1 MRGARSAALLAA
13 ALLLIGCQRAP
24 SPPPRASVASDLIT
38 QARQAM
44 ARADYAASAPLLRQ
58 ALASHPQNVE
68 VHYRLGVSASYLYLT
83 EEAAREFEWIV
94 RHAAPGTREV
104 LLARDWLAMFRGI
117 ARTATPEAD
126 TAAPKKA
133 ERASVAGSVTW
144 QQDGAIKPQAYSRLF
159 LKGLKDTPVQDE
171 FYRTQTD
178 DKGAY
183 AMTDVVPGEY
193 MLTNRVAGPPIWR
206 LKVTLKAGDSL
217 VLDLTSENS
226 IQHRNDFPDF
236 R

>member
-24 SPPPRASVASDLIT
+24 SPPPRVAVASDLIT

-44 ARADYAASAPLLRQ
+44 ARADYAASAALLRR
-58 ALASHPQNVE
+58 ALALHPHNVE
-68 VHYRLGVSASYLYLT
+68 VHYRLGVSASYLHLT

-94 RHAAPGTREV
+94 GHAAPGTREV
-104 LLARDWLAMFRGI
+104 LLARDWLNMFRGI

-126 TAAPKKA
+126 ASPPKNP
-133 ERASVAGSVTW
+133 ERASVSGSVTW
-144 QQDGAIKPQAYSRLF
+144 QQDGSIKPQAYSRLS
-159 LKGLKDTPVQDE
+159 LKGLKDTPVEDE
-171 FYRTQTD
+171 FHRTQTD
-178 DKGAY
+178 EKGAY
-183 AMTDVVPGEY
+183 AVTDVVPGEY

-217 VLDLTSENS
+217 VLDLSPENS
-226 IQHRNDFPDF
+226 TQHRNDFPDF